1 MASFENYQLSIEIK
15 NATMKKFILFIFLLA
30 LPLIAGAQIR
40 FGYLSYNTVL
50 TSMTDYQLAKRSID
64 DLKLKYDAEMK
75 RSEKEFNEKYEEFL
89 EVQRDLVPSILR
101 KRQGE
106 LQEMMEKNIAFKN
119 DAQQLLKQAETDAYT
134 PVKKKLNEA
143 VANVARERGYAFVIN
158 TDNDACPYVNPEM
171 GEDATEAV
179 KAAIK

>member
-1 MASFENYQLSIEIK
+1 
-15 NATMKKFILFIFLLA
+15 MKKFILFIFLLA
-30 LPLIAGAQIR
+30 LPLIASAQIR

-106 LQEMMEKNIAFKN
+106 LQEMMEKNIAFRTTHCN
-119 DAQQLLKQAETDAYT
+119 CSSRLKPT
-134 PVKKKLNEA
+134 PMLQ
-143 VANVARERGYAFVIN
+143 
-158 TDNDACPYVNPEM
+158 
-171 GEDATEAV
+171 
-179 KAAIK
+179 

>member
-1 MASFENYQLSIEIK
+1 
-15 NATMKKFILFIFLLA
+15 MKKFILFIFLLA

-119 DAQQLLKQAETDAYT
+119 DAQQLLKQAETDAYA

-158 TDNDACPYVNPEM
+158 TDNDACPYVNPKM

>member
-1 MASFENYQLSIEIK
+1 
-15 NATMKKFILFIFLLA
+15 MKKFILFIFLLA

-119 DAQQLLKQAETDAYT
+119 DAQQLLKQAETDAYA

-179 KAAIK
+179 KAAIKKIKEQFS

>member
-1 MASFENYQLSIEIK
+1 
-15 NATMKKFILFIFLLA
+15 MKKFILFIFLLA
-30 LPLIAGAQIR
+30 LPLIASAQIR

-106 LQEMMEKNIAFKN
+106 LQEIMEKNIAFKN
-119 DAQQLLKQAETDAYT
+119 DALQLLKQAETDAYA

-143 VANVARERGYAFVIN
+143 VANVARELGYAFVIN

>member
-1 MASFENYQLSIEIK
+1 
-15 NATMKKFILFIFLLA
+15 MKKFILFIFLLA

-119 DAQQLLKQAETDAYT
+119 DAQQLLKQAETDAYA
-134 PVKKKLNEA
+134 PVKSLCK
-143 VANVARERGYAFVIN
+143 
-158 TDNDACPYVNPEM
+158 P
-171 GEDATEAV
+171 
-179 KAAIK
+179 

>member
-1 MASFENYQLSIEIK
+1 
-15 NATMKKFILFIFLLA
+15 MKKFILFIFLLA
-30 LPLIAGAQIR
+30 LPLIASAQIR

-119 DAQQLLKQAETDAYT
+119 DAQQLLKQAETDAYA

-158 TDNDACPYVNPEM
+158 TDNDACPYVNSEM

>member
-1 MASFENYQLSIEIK
+1 
-15 NATMKKFILFIFLLA
+15 MKKFILFIFLLA

-119 DAQQLLKQAETDAYT
+119 DAQQLLKQAETDAYA

>member
-1 MASFENYQLSIEIK
+1 
-15 NATMKKFILFIFLLA
+15 MKKFILFIFLLA
-30 LPLIAGAQIR
+30 LPLIASAQIR

-119 DAQQLLKQAETDAYT
+119 DALQLLKQAETDAYT

>member
-1 MASFENYQLSIEIK
+1 
-15 NATMKKFILFIFLLA
+15 MKKFILFIFLLA
-30 LPLIAGAQIR
+30 LPLIASAQIR

-89 EVQRDLVPSILR
+89 EVQRDLVPS
-101 KRQGE
+101 
-106 LQEMMEKNIAFKN
+106 
-119 DAQQLLKQAETDAYT
+119 

>member
-1 MASFENYQLSIEIK
+1 
-15 NATMKKFILFIFLLA
+15 MKKFILFIFLLA
-30 LPLIAGAQIR
+30 LPLIASAQIR

-119 DAQQLLKQAETDAYT
+119 DAQQLLKQAETDAYA
-134 PVKKKLNEA
+134 PVKK
-143 VANVARERGYAFVIN
+143 NVPFFAL
-158 TDNDACPYVNPEM
+158 
-171 GEDATEAV
+171 
-179 KAAIK
+179 

>member
-1 MASFENYQLSIEIK
+1 
-15 NATMKKFILFIFLLA
+15 MKKFILFIFLLA
-30 LPLIAGAQIR
+30 LPLIASAQIR

-106 LQEMMEKNIAFKN
+106 LQEIMEKNIAFKN
-119 DAQQLLKQAETDAYT
+119 DAQQLLKQAETDAYA

>member
-1 MASFENYQLSIEIK
+1 
-15 NATMKKFILFIFLLA
+15 MKKFILFIFLLA
-30 LPLIAGAQIR
+30 LPLIASAQIR

-119 DAQQLLKQAETDAYT
+119 DAQQLLKQAETDAYA

>member
-1 MASFENYQLSIEIK
+1 
-15 NATMKKFILFIFLLA
+15 MKKFILFIFLLA
-30 LPLIAGAQIR
+30 LPLIASAQIR

-106 LQEMMEKNIAFKN
+106 LQEIMEKNIAFKN
-119 DAQQLLKQAETDAYT
+119 DAQQLLKQAETDAYA

-143 VANVARERGYAFVIN
+143 VANVARERGYAFIIN

>member
-1 MASFENYQLSIEIK
+1 
-15 NATMKKFILFIFLLA
+15 MKKFILFIFFLA
-30 LPLIAGAQIR
+30 LPLIASAQIR

-119 DAQQLLKQAETDAYT
+119 DAQQLLKQAETDAYA

>member
-1 MASFENYQLSIEIK
+1 MIER
-15 NATMKKFILFIFLLA
+15 MKKITIVCLDDDQERSLQSLRNLASVHVSSHAPQVSVETATISASLSDVSQLL
-30 LPLIAGAQIR
+30 
-40 FGYLSYNTVL
+40 Y
-50 TSMTDYQLAKRSID
+50 
-64 DLKLKYDAEMK
+64 
-75 RSEKEFNEKYEEFL
+75 FL
-89 EVQRDLVPSILR
+89 ESLDVKGALSTSAPEIDGEEATSRALRILGGYR

-119 DAQQLLKQAETDAYT
+119 DALQLLKQAETDAYA

>member
-1 MASFENYQLSIEIK
+1 
-15 NATMKKFILFIFLLA
+15 
-30 LPLIAGAQIR
+30 
-40 FGYLSYNTVL
+40 
-50 TSMTDYQLAKRSID
+50 
-64 DLKLKYDAEMK
+64 MK

-119 DAQQLLKQAETDAYT
+119 DALQLLKQAETDAYA

>member
-1 MASFENYQLSIEIK
+1 M
-15 NATMKKFILFIFLLA
+15 
-30 LPLIAGAQIR
+30 
-40 FGYLSYNTVL
+40 
-50 TSMTDYQLAKRSID
+50 
-64 DLKLKYDAEMK
+64 
-75 RSEKEFNEKYEEFL
+75 
-89 EVQRDLVPSILR
+89 QRDLVPSILR

-119 DAQQLLKQAETDAYT
+119 DALQLLKQAETDAYA